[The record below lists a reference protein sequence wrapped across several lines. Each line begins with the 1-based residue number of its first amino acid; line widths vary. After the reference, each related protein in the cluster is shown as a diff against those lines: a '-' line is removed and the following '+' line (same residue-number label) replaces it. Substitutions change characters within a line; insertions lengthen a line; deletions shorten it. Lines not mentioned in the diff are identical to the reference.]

1 MASTP
6 KRAVLWFDR
15 RRATSSALVPLTGS
29 FADLHKDLSSSLERR
44 SNQLSFGG
52 FATFFAFFGL
62 LKPLT

>member
-1 MASTP
+1 
-6 KRAVLWFDR
+6 
-15 RRATSSALVPLTGS
+15 LVPLTGS

-62 LKPLT
+62 LKP

>member
-1 MASTP
+1 MDSTP

-15 RRATSSALVPLTGS
+15 RRATSSALVPLTSS

-62 LKPLT
+62 LKP